1 MNTSQ
6 GMVRRPSSEAVCR
19 ATGRDWDDWFA
30 LLDRWDAQRRSHGEI
45 AAELAEQH
53 GVGSW
58 WCQAITVE
66 YERARGLRAPGS
78 GRDGRF
84 QVSASKTVAV
94 PVEQLFAAFVD
105 ADIRRRWL
113 ADAVLRER
121 TVQPGRSARF
131 DWGPDHSSRIA
142 VGFTAKTAGKSQVA
156 LLHERLPDADAAQGA
171 RTYWREHLTALKALL
186 EG

>member
-1 MNTSQ
+1 M
-6 GMVRRPSSEAVCR
+6 RRPSAAAVRR
-19 ATGRDWDDWFA
+19 ATGRDWDEWFA
-30 LLDRWDAQRRSHGEI
+30 VLDRCGAVRRSHGEI
-45 AAELAEQH
+45 AAELAQTY

-58 WCQAITVE
+58 WSQAITVE

-78 GRDGRF
+78 GRDGQF
-84 QVSASKTVAV
+84 QVTASKTVAV

-113 ADAVLRER
+113 ADAELRER
-121 TVQPGRSARF
+121 TARPGRSVRF
-131 DWGPDHSSRIA
+131 DCGAERSSRIA
-142 VGFTAKTAGKSQVA
+142 VGFTAKAAGRSQVA

-186 EG
+186 EQ